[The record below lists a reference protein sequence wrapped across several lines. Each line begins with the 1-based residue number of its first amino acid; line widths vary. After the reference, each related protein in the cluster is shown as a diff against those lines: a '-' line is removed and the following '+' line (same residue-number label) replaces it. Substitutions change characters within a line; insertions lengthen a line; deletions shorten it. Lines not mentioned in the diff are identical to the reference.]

1 VSEWETIGVDR
12 PESKR
17 EVWSDEQWQ
26 LYVARIPEILR
37 PKNLEAIPEW
47 MLYHPPAFPR
57 RFDTHFFFA
66 AMPDG
71 QEAVHDQVETTESIW
86 IRPEEALT
94 AYQEGRFPLVFAT
107 IHQLQALSELGSI
120 PMVLQRFASQPL
132 PTIQP
137 RVIEYRGQ
145 LVIITPDQPG
155 VGPNEQA

>member
-1 VSEWETIGVDR
+1 VSEWETIGVNR

-37 PKNLEAIPEW
+37 PKNLETIPEW
-47 MLYHPPAFPR
+47 MLYQPPASPR

-66 AMPDG
+66 AMPPG
-71 QEAVHDQVETTESIW
+71 QEAVHDQLETTESIW
-86 IRPEEALT
+86 IRPEEALS
-94 AYQEGRFPLVFAT
+94 AYQEGTLPLVFAT
-107 IHQLQALSELGSI
+107 IHQLQALRGLGSMA
-120 PMVLQRFASQPL
+120 MVKQRFANRPL
-132 PTIQP
+132 PTMQP

-155 VGPNEQA
+155 DSPAPKA

>member
-1 VSEWETIGVDR
+1 VNI

-17 EVWSDEQWQ
+17 EEWSDEQWQ

-37 PKNLEAIPEW
+37 PRNLETIPEW

-66 AMPDG
+66 AMPEG
-71 QEAVHDQVETTESIW
+71 QEAVHDQLETTESLW
-86 IRPEEALT
+86 IRPEEALA
-94 AYQEGRFPLVFAT
+94 AYQEGRLPLVFAT
-107 IHQLQALSELGSI
+107 IHQLQALCELQSTA
-120 PMVLQRFASQPL
+120 MVEQRFADRPL

-155 VGPNEQA
+155 DGPTSKP